1 MNSIEKWLVPAWDS
15 IIHAGIGRTKE
26 HSGYLTLDTASGFNI
41 RLHADKLEE
50 LGGVDYVIA
59 MLTAAAA
66 ASDTALTVTEMKV
79 DADSIVSLS
88 YSTEAAASVA
98 LEIAAEEFYDDTD
111 ALDDGEDD
119 EDVEDEEE
127 EEDAEPVINSKKAT
141 LKVLVNPEMHKLA
154 SRIYGTVNKSD
165 NMSTFMEFLRE
176 FDALLNDYSTN
187 NTENAKPRGA
197 SEEEAAALLE
207 VATEYLEHAKAF
219 KYKEGRAG
227 LLSALMKS
235 ISGDRGDAITK
246 AWDNK
251 DANKLEDL
259 FAPVV
264 KALSKLLQT
273 AETASVEVAAE
284 EDSVAKEKSS
294 DEKTE
299 PATQEQ
305 DTIVPTLYL
314 SRDVTNEDV
323 IREWAKAHGLPELVD
338 DLHITLGYSKTPV
351 DIDKYHSLV
360 TTPETIRLDN
370 VEGTGRSLTLL
381 GDNQDAV
388 VLQLTDAEIAQLG
401 RFNKA
406 VQDSGGSWDYPEYIA
421 HVTLFYVSETFDK
434 SKLIGVPA
442 FQGTIELGPEQYA
455 PVKEDAAANIK
466 RED

>member
-1 MNSIEKWLVPAWDS
+1 MNPIEKWLVPAWDS

-50 LGGVDYVIA
+50 LGGVDYVMA

-66 ASDTALTVTEMKV
+66 ASDMALTVTTMKV
-79 DADSIVSLS
+79 DADSMVSLR
-88 YSTEAAASVA
+88 YNAEAAASIA
-98 LEIAAEEFYDDTD
+98 LEIAAEEFDDDTE
-111 ALDDGEDD
+111 ALD
-119 EDVEDEEE
+119 E
-127 EEDAEPVINSKKAT
+127 EEDAEEVDDDEADAEPVVNSKKAT

-176 FDALLNDYSTN
+176 FDALLNEYSTDN
-187 NTENAKPRGA
+187 PENAQPRGA

-235 ISGDRGDAITK
+235 LSGDKGDAITK
-246 AWDNK
+246 AWDNRNA
-251 DANKLEDL
+251 DKLEDL

-284 EDSVAKEKSS
+284 EGESS
-294 DEKTE
+294 DEE
-299 PATQEQ
+299 PDPAAQEQ
-305 DTIVPTLYL
+305 DTVVPTLYL

-323 IREWAKAHGLPELVD
+323 IKEWAKAHALPELLD

-351 DIDKYHSLV
+351 DIDKYHSRI

-370 VEGTGRSLTLL
+370 VEGTGRSLALF

-388 VLQLTDAEIAQLG
+388 VLQLTNAEIEQLG

-406 VQDSGGSWDYPEYIA
+406 VLDSGGTHDYPEFIA
-421 HVTLFYVSETFDK
+421 HLTLFYIGETFDK
-434 SKLIGVPA
+434 SILTSIPA

-455 PVKEDAAANIK
+455 PISDGAPKKDKED
-466 RED
+466 